1 MGFGKKGKSSFTV
14 NRSEEVIPGE
24 IRGVL
29 SRGSSSEAD
38 GGPDGL
44 GPNTGA
50 DSTGDRFANI
60 YLNYFIFKTKFTY
73 LLIFYFILHFNFV
86 LYFIYFLLIYFWYN
100 NDDKH

>member
-73 LLIFYFILHFNFV
+73 LLFFTLFYILISFYILYIFY
-86 LYFIYFLLIYFWYN
+86 
-100 NDDKH
+100 

>member
-60 YLNYFIFKTKFTY
+60 YLNYFLFKTKFTY
-73 LLIFYFILHFNFV
+73 LLIFYFILNFNFV

>member
-60 YLNYFIFKTKFTY
+60 YLNYFLFKTKFTY
-73 LLIFYFILHFNFV
+73 LLIVYFILNFNFV
-86 LYFIYFLLIYFWYN
+86 LYFIYFLLIYF
-100 NDDKH
+100 

>member
-60 YLNYFIFKTKFTY
+60 YLNYFLFKTKFTY
-73 LLIFYFILHFNFV
+73 QLIFYFILNFNFV